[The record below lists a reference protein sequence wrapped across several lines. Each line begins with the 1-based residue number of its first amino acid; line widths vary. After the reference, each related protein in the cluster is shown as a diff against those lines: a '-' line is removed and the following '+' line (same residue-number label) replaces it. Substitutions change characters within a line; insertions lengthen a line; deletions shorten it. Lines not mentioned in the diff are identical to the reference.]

1 MDEAMVKQI
10 EAKIAEVEK
19 AREAFKQAINLEATR
34 QLAYFDGQTA
44 ALKALIEPPAPAEAP
59 AETVP
64 EQGPAN
70 E

>member
-44 ALKALIEPPAPAEAP
+44 ALKALIEPPAPAE
-59 AETVP
+59 TVP

>member
-10 EAKIAEVEK
+10 EAKLAEVEK

-44 ALKALIEPPAPAEAP
+44 ALKALIEPPAPAE
-59 AETVP
+59 TVP